1 MKHSFQHLMQDLRT
15 AAQQGLIAVYI
26 SESTDKMTIRL
37 PKNTSCRTQL
47 TQYINKH
54 YDVKAQFHGT
64 FSIHVHRKD

>member
-1 MKHSFQHLMQDLRT
+1 MKHSFQN
-15 AAQQGLIAVYI
+15 LIADLKPAYRQRLIALYNTSDSMV
-26 SESTDKMTIRL
+26 TIRL
-37 PKNTSCRTQL
+37 AKDASRRIQL